1 LTATATGPA
10 FPAGLVTVHEVAEQ
24 DAVSVAAAAP
34 NVTDPPVRFV
44 PVTVTEV
51 PPVVGPDVGAI
62 DVTVGSAA

>member
-1 LTATATGPA
+1 
-10 FPAGLVTVHEVAEQ
+10 VHEVAEQ